1 MKLNYKN
8 IRSIVSGITLAVV
21 IIGLASCGKKDEN
34 SPGVEFMPDM
44 YRSPSME
51 VYGTSSL
58 NGDEVYSTQF
68 LPAKGSI
75 ARGYIPYG
83 YPNTP
88 EGYEAAGLNLKNPIQ
103 HSDKVMKEAEAL
115 YTKNC
120 IHCHGATGAGDGKV
134 GLKLPGA
141 PPPYNDA
148 AHKNLPEG
156 KIFHSITYGKNLMGA
171 HASIL
176 TQEERW
182 KLVYYVQKLQGPK
195 TTATDST
202 KTVPV
207 GEVKKEETKAT
218 H

>member
-8 IRSIVSGITLAVV
+8 IRSILSGITLAVV
-21 IIGLASCGKKDEN
+21 IIGLTSCGKRDEN

-44 YRSPSME
+44 YRSPSVE

-58 NGDEVYSTQF
+58 NGDEIYSTQF

-75 ARGYIPYG
+75 ARGYIPYA

-88 EGYEAAGLNLKNPIQ
+88 EGYEAAGLNLKNPIPY
-103 HSDKVMKEAEAL
+103 SDKVLAQGEAL
-115 YTKNC
+115 YAKNC
-120 IHCHGATGAGDGKV
+120 IHCHGASGAGDGKV

-141 PPPYNDA
+141 PPAYSDA

-202 KTVPV
+202 KVAV
-207 GEVKKEETKAT
+207 AEVKKEVKK
-218 H
+218 